1 MIIHTLA
8 PIITAIITVIKQV
21 QPVRFSEFFRLPQ
34 ILITDSSGALK
45 MPEWNER
52 NGFSED
58 SIALVNWLILYAP
71 IGSRYCQSPSSRRA
85 ANVMKR
91 QVIPHY
97 HITAPIDHIERNGRK
112 WMHLALIESD
122 VRAVRWNRSEW
133 DEEPGFLLLLLL
145 LWLLLSYCHY
155 SGKSW
160 INLCLIRRNI
170 HVIPI
175 LL

>member
-58 SIALVNWLILYAP
+58 SIALVN
-71 IGSRYCQSPSSRRA
+71 
-85 ANVMKR
+85 
-91 QVIPHY
+91 
-97 HITAPIDHIERNGRK
+97 
-112 WMHLALIESD
+112 
-122 VRAVRWNRSEW
+122 
-133 DEEPGFLLLLLL
+133 
-145 LWLLLSYCHY
+145 
-155 SGKSW
+155 
-160 INLCLIRRNI
+160 
-170 HVIPI
+170 
-175 LL
+175 